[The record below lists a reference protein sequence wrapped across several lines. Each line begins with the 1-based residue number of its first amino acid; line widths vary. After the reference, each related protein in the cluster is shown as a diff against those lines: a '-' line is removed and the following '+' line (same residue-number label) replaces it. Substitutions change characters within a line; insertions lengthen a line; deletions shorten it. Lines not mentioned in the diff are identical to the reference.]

1 MTQLGRQPG
10 RVKSSSA
17 SEAEVGSANL
27 TSILRSCQLLL
38 KLFVSA
44 PKIETLI
51 ACPQGLV
58 GKGGVLCRV
67 QSMSK
72 LKNSREGARRKSEW
86 RTGRVTMDHGGTN
99 LIDVFYW
106 IWQENPVITL
116 GFLSVLCPVL
126 VIRWTCYLRKSKRD
140 EFKKLWLQEGLDGSC
155 SSSYFHNPRLLITN

>member
-27 TSILRSCQLLL
+27 TSILRSCQLLS

-72 LKNSREGARRKSEW
+72 LKNSREGARRKSE
-86 RTGRVTMDHGGTN
+86 
-99 LIDVFYW
+99 
-106 IWQENPVITL
+106 
-116 GFLSVLCPVL
+116 
-126 VIRWTCYLRKSKRD
+126 
-140 EFKKLWLQEGLDGSC
+140 
-155 SSSYFHNPRLLITN
+155 